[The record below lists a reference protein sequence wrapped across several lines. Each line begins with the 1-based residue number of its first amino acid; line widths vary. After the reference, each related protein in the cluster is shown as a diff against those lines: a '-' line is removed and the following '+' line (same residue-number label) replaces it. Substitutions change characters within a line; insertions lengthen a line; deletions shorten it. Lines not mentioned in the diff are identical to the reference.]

1 MTLARRAADPTAAAR
16 WADLD
21 GVILKYAERAGEG
34 RPLLLLHEMGGTQES
49 WEPALPHLAPG
60 RPIVRF
66 DMRGAGGSEK
76 IRAALTMDRFASD
89 AAALLRYLRIAEP
102 VDVAGVA
109 IGGCIGLRLAA
120 RHPDAVHR
128 LAAINPPTDAGRSG
142 EVLRERAAL
151 VDAYGMRGAVES
163 ALARS
168 YPEHLRADIDAY
180 EQYVARFLCNDP
192 ISYAHILR
200 ALAEVDFTGVLEA
213 IRCPTTFVSGRH
225 DLVREPAAVAKVSRQ
240 VRGAAFVEIDG
251 GHIPSVQAPAAVAQA
266 LNAFFRADL

>member
-1 MTLARRAADPTAAAR
+1 M
-16 WADLD
+16 
-21 GVILKYAERAGEG
+21 
-34 RPLLLLHEMGGTQES
+34 
-49 WEPALPHLAPG
+49 
-60 RPIVRF
+60 
-66 DMRGAGGSEK
+66 
-76 IRAALTMDRFASD
+76 
-89 AAALLRYLRIAEP
+89 RIAEP

-128 LAAINPPTDAGRSG
+128 LAAINPPTDAEGRSG

-200 ALAEVDFTGVLEA
+200 ALVEVDFTGVLEA
-213 IRCPTTFVSGRH
+213 IRCPTTFVSGRD